1 MFNKIKAFLQLML
14 FIQISI
20 NTLFH
25 QKINSEQIGSDCLR
39 LNIDMGIYLDTK
51 TFVVLFGTL
60 TNEWKKENLFG
71 GGING
76 KRKYDEAC
84 FLISCGEKTV
94 LQSHHIRN
102 GFKFVILTQ
111 VSKAP
116 NINNTKHMC
125 LFWLCYFN

>member
-1 MFNKIKAFLQLML
+1 MFNKMKAFLQLML

-20 NTLFH
+20 NQLFH

-51 TFVVLFGTL
+51 TFVVYFRTL

-76 KRKYDEAC
+76 KRKYDEAY
-84 FLISCGEKTV
+84 FLISRGEKTV
-94 LQSHHIRN
+94 LKSHHIRN
-102 GFKFVILTQ
+102 GFML
-111 VSKAP
+111 
-116 NINNTKHMC
+116 
-125 LFWLCYFN
+125 LFIQDKWAEFLKKQY